1 MLNLISVVH
10 ELLLTVKVWLY
21 FAEDM
26 LHQLT
31 LGVKLEGEII

>member
-1 MLNLISVVH
+1 MLNLISIIH
-10 ELLLTVKVWLY
+10 ELLLSVKVWLY
-21 FAEDM
+21 FAEDI